1 MEVKLRMHEKVN
13 LLNFDLQGLQSY
25 FTDIGEKPFRAAQL
39 LKWIYQ
45 FGVDDFNA
53 MSNFSKS
60 LREKLVEVAE
70 IKLPE
75 IVTEQLS
82 DDGTIKWLLRLD
94 SGNSIE
100 TVFIPEG
107 SRGTLCISS
116 QVGCALECSFCSTAQ
131 QGFNRNLTTA
141 EIISQ
146 VIIANRALKCIPR
159 NERVISNVVLMGMGE
174 PLLNFD
180 NVVAAM
186 NIMLEDN
193 AYGLSKRRVT
203 LSTSGIVPA
212 LDRLKEVSDV
222 SLALS
227 LHAPNDE
234 LRNELVPIN
243 RKYPIKELLAACKRY
258 ISGETK
264 RKVTVEYVLLDGVND
279 KPEHAREL
287 VKLLKDFPC
296 KVNLIPFN
304 PFPNSGYATS
314 SIEAIERFRNI
325 VVKGGL
331 LTTTRKTRGED
342 IDAACGQLAGKVM
355 DKTKRSARRQAK
367 EDISSGRVV

>member
-1 MEVKLRMHEKVN
+1 MEVKLHMHEKVN
-13 LLNFDLQGLQSY
+13 LLNFDRQGLETY
-25 FTDIGEKPFRAAQL
+25 FTEIGEKPFRAAQL

-45 FGVDDFNA
+45 FGIDDFDA
-53 MSNFSKS
+53 MSNLSKS
-60 LREKLVEVAE
+60 LREKLTEQAE

-75 IVTEQLS
+75 IVSEQLS

-100 TVFIPEG
+100 TVFIPEND
-107 SRGTLCISS
+107 RGTLCISS
-116 QVGCALECSFCSTAQ
+116 QVGCALECSFCSTAK

-141 EIISQ
+141 EIIAQ

-159 NERVISNVVLMGMGE
+159 NERVISNIVLMGMGE

-203 LSTSGIVPA
+203 LSTSGVIPA
-212 LDRLKEVSDV
+212 LDRLKEVSEV

-264 RKVTVEYVLLDGVND
+264 RKVTIEYVLLDGVND
-279 KPEHAREL
+279 QPQHAREL
-287 VKLLKDFPC
+287 VKLLKNFPC
-296 KVNLIPFN
+296 KINLIPFN

-314 SIEAIERFRNI
+314 SKEAIERFRNI

-342 IDAACGQLAGKVM
+342 IDAACGQLAGKVL

-367 EDISSGRVV
+367 ENISSGGAV